1 MTLIECFDPLPMR
14 NVAACLRLQPEKVI
28 FLGDMN
34 YMEARIQ
41 DYRELFARRAKNT
54 QVELCHVRLDDRNDI
69 FQTLQEIIAQEEN
82 CVIDITGGAEQLL
95 MAVGAVTMGQ
105 NEKKVSVQKFELR
118 SGMVLDCD
126 GDGRAISGQQ
136 VELTAQELIGLHG
149 GKVYP
154 QSRQPAQ
161 HYRPADIQALWE
173 MVSGDSKTWNKTISY
188 LNEFES
194 RADDGMEIYL
204 PVSRIAGSIRDFE
217 AKEAAVRDLL
227 EKLDR
232 CGVITG
238 RSSGAALRYEYQ
250 NDMLRDCVK
259 KAGNILEIKTLLEAR
274 ALMQDGK
281 PYFCD
286 CKMGVTIDWDG
297 TVFSPE
303 KRIPETRNE
312 IDVLLVRG
320 MTPLFISCKN
330 GDIGDDELYKLNTV
344 AERFGS
350 RYAKKMLIAT
360 DLERKGP
367 MSLKAYIQRAK
378 DMGIYLVTD
387 AAELTPRQW
396 QEVFLDAMES

>member
-136 VELTAQELIGLHG
+136 VELTAQELIGLRG

-161 HYRPADIQALWE
+161 HYRPTDIQALWE
-173 MVSGDSKTWNKTISY
+173 LVSGDSKTWNKTISY

-194 RADDGMEIYL
+194 RADDGMEVYL

-217 AKEAAVRDLL
+217 AKEAAVRNLL

-232 CGVITG
+232 CGVITD

-259 KAGNILEIKTLLEAR
+259 KAGNMLEIKTLLEAR
-274 ALMQDGK
+274 ALTQNGK

-286 CKMGVTIDWDG
+286 CQMSVTIDWDG

-360 DLERKGP
+360 DLDRKGP

-378 DMGIYLVTD
+378 DMDIYLVTD

>member
-126 GDGRAISGQQ
+126 GDGQTLPGQQ
-136 VELTAQELIGLHG
+136 VELTAQELIGLRG

-154 QSRQPAQ
+154 QSRQTAQ
-161 HYRPADIQALWE
+161 NYRPADIQDLWE
-173 MVSGDSKTWNKTISY
+173 LVSKDSKTWNKTISY

-194 RADDGMEIYL
+194 RADDGMEVYL

-217 AKEAAVRDLL
+217 AKEAAVRNLL

-232 CGVITG
+232 CGVITD

-259 KAGNILEIKTLLEAR
+259 KAGNMLEIKTLLEAR

-396 QEVFLDAMES
+396 REVFLDAMES